1 MKTRRTSDVTGR
13 RRDRLLQEAVHD
25 PYMAAAKPD
34 EPSVCRECGV
44 VFSEGRWRWSPELP
58 TDAAYAL
65 CPACQRLRDRVPAG
79 FLSLSGNFFRKHRDD
94 IMHLVENTV
103 DTQQKEHPMKRLMSI
118 EDSDGGV
125 VVTFTDI
132 HLPRTVGTAI
142 ERAYDGELEI
152 RIAEEASIA
161 RVYWSRDS

>member
-1 MKTRRTSDVTGR
+1 MNSQQTGEAAR
-13 RRDRLLQEAVHD
+13 HRRDRLIREAVHD
-25 PYMAAAKPD
+25 PYKAAAKPA

-44 VFSEGRWRWSPELP
+44 VFNEGRWRWSPELP
-58 TDAAYAL
+58 TGATDTL

-79 FLSLSGNFFRKHRDD
+79 FLTLSGDFFRAHRDD

-103 DTQQKEHPMKRLMSI
+103 DAQQKEHPMKRLMKI
-118 EDSDGGV
+118 EDADDEV

-132 HLPRTVGTAI
+132 HLPRSVGKAI

-152 RIAEEASIA
+152 RFAEESGIA
-161 RVYWSRDS
+161 RVYWSRKH